1 MEIAMTLIK
10 NEELNFIEKVDKE
23 TYSIIQKE
31 LHRQKNSIE
40 LIASENF
47 TSEAVMQAQ
56 GSCLTNKYA
65 EGLPGKRYYGGCEY
79 VDEVETLAIE
89 RACQLFNAKYAN
101 VQPHS
106 GAQANV
112 AVFTALLN
120 PGDTIMGMD
129 LSHGGHLTHGSPVN
143 FSGKFYNVVSYGI
156 DKETE
161 RLDYDQIES
170 LAKKHQPKLIIGGA
184 SAYPRVID
192 FQRIGE
198 IAKSVGAY
206 FMVDMAHIAGLVAS
220 GHHPSP
226 IPHADVVTSTTHKSL
241 RGPRGGIIL
250 TNNEDL
256 IKQFNKSVFPGNQ
269 GGPLMHVIAGKAV
282 SFKEA
287 LHPSFKSYQEQVIKN
302 AQAMAAQFESYNFK
316 VLTGGSDNHLNLI
329 DLRNKG
335 LTGKIA
341 EKVLDDIGI
350 TANKNAVPF
359 DTESPFVTSGL
370 RFGTPAATTRGFKE
384 AEFKKIVDIIHL
396 ILSDIENTE
405 TASKAREMVH
415 SLCSE
420 FPLYS
425 SL

>member
-1 MEIAMTLIK
+1 MTLTTQSPLNFVQDVDKDIYNVIRK
-10 NEELNFIEKVDKE
+10 ELN
-23 TYSIIQKE
+23 
-31 LHRQKNSIE
+31 RQQTSIE

-65 EGLPGKRYYGGCEY
+65 EGLPGKRYYGGCEF
-79 VDEVETLAIE
+79 VDEVESLAIA
-89 RACQLFNAKYAN
+89 RVCQLFGAKFAN

-112 AVFTALLN
+112 AVFTALLQ

-143 FSGKFYNVVSYGI
+143 FSGKFFNVVSYGI
-156 DKETE
+156 DKDTE
-161 RLDYDQIES
+161 LLDYDELER
-170 LAKKHQPKLIIGGA
+170 LAKEHQPKLIIGGA
-184 SAYPRVID
+184 STYPAIID
-192 FQRIGE
+192 FER
-198 IAKSVGAY
+198 IAKIAGSIGAY
-206 FMVDMAHIAGLVAS
+206 CMVDMAHIAGLVAT

-226 IPHADVVTSTTHKSL
+226 VPHADVVTSTTHKSL

-256 IKQFNKSVFPGNQ
+256 AKEFNKSVFPGNQ
-269 GGPLMHVIAGKAV
+269 GGPLMHVIAAKAV
-282 SFKEA
+282 SFKQA
-287 LHPSFKSYQEQVIKN
+287 LDPSFKEYQQQVVNN
-302 AQAMAAQFESYNFK
+302 AKAMAEQFIHYGFK
-316 VLTGGSDNHLNLI
+316 VLTNGSDNHLNLV

-335 LTGKIA
+335 LTGKVA

-370 RFGTPAATTRGFKE
+370 RFGTPAATSRGFKE
-384 AEFKKIVDIIHL
+384 DEFKKIVDIVDL
-396 ILSDIENTE
+396 VLSNPDDVA
-405 TASKAREMVH
+405 TAEKAQSMVL
-415 SLCSE
+415 SLCE
-420 FPLYS
+420 AFPLYPT
-425 SL
+425 L

>member
-1 MEIAMTLIK
+1 MTTHNQLNFVEDVDKDIYDVIK
-10 NEELNFIEKVDKE
+10 KELN
-23 TYSIIQKE
+23 
-31 LHRQKNSIE
+31 RQQTSIE

-65 EGLPGKRYYGGCEY
+65 EGLPGKRYYGGCEF

-89 RACQLFNAKYAN
+89 RVCKLFGANFAN

-112 AVFTALLN
+112 AVFTALLQ

-143 FSGKFYNVVSYGI
+143 FSGKFFNVVSYGI
-156 DKETE
+156 NKETE
-161 RLDYDQIES
+161 LLDYDELER
-170 LAKKHQPKLIIGGA
+170 LANENKPKLIIGGA

-192 FQRIGE
+192 FERIGQ

-226 IPHADVVTSTTHKSL
+226 VPHADVVTSTTHKSL

-250 TNNEDL
+250 TNNEEL
-256 IKQFNKSVFPGNQ
+256 AKQFNKAVFPGTQ
-269 GGPLMHVIAGKAV
+269 GGPLMHVIAAKAI
-282 SFKEA
+282 SFKQA
-287 LHPSFKSYQEQVIKN
+287 LEPGFKDYQQQVINN
-302 AQAMAAQFESYNFK
+302 AKAMAEQFIHYDFK
-316 VLTGGSDNHLNLI
+316 VLTDGSDNHLNLV

-335 LTGKIA
+335 LTGKVA

-370 RFGTPAATTRGFKE
+370 RFGTPAATSRGFKE
-384 AEFKKIVDIIHL
+384 AEFKKIVDIVDL
-396 ILSDIENTE
+396 VLSNPEDAA
-405 TASKAREMVH
+405 TAKKAEDMVLA
-415 SLCSE
+415 LCE
-420 FPLYS
+420 AFPLYPT
-425 SL
+425 L

>member
-1 MEIAMTLIK
+1 MTMTTQTP
-10 NEELNFIEKVDKE
+10 LNFVKNVDKD
-23 TYSIIQKE
+23 IFNVIQKE
-31 LHRQKNSIE
+31 LHRQQTSIE

-65 EGLPGKRYYGGCEY
+65 EGLPGKRYYGGCEF
-79 VDEVETLAIE
+79 VDEIESLAID
-89 RACQLFNAKYAN
+89 RVCQLFGAKFAN

-106 GAQANV
+106 GAQANL
-112 AVFTALLN
+112 AVFTALLK

-143 FSGKFYNVVSYGI
+143 FSGKFFNVISYGI
-156 DKETE
+156 NKDTE
-161 RLDYDQIES
+161 LLDYDELER
-170 LAKKHQPKLIIGGA
+170 LANDHRPKLIIGGA
-184 SAYPRVID
+184 SAYPRIID
-192 FQRIGE
+192 FERMAK
-198 IAKSVGAY
+198 IATSIGAY

-250 TNNEDL
+250 SNNENL
-256 IKQFNKSVFPGNQ
+256 AKEFNKSVFPGTQ
-269 GGPLMHVIAGKAV
+269 GGPLMHVIAAKAV
-282 SFKEA
+282 SFKQA
-287 LHPSFKSYQEQVIKN
+287 LEPSFKDYQQQVINNSK
-302 AQAMAAQFESYNFK
+302 AMAKQFIHYGFK
-316 VLTGGSDNHLNLI
+316 VLTNGSDNHLNLV

-370 RFGTPAATTRGFKE
+370 RFGTPAATSRGFKE
-384 AEFKKIVDIIHL
+384 DEFKKIVDIVDL
-396 ILSDIENTE
+396 VLSNPDDVV
-405 TASKAREMVH
+405 TAEKAQNMVL
-415 SLCSE
+415 SLCE
-420 FPLYS
+420 AFPLYPT
-425 SL
+425 L

>member
-1 MEIAMTLIK
+1 MITTK
-10 NEELNFIEKVDKE
+10 SNLNHVQE
-23 TYSIIQKE
+23 TDADVCAIIQEE
-31 LHRQKNSIE
+31 LHRQQHSIE

-65 EGLPGKRYYGGCEY
+65 EGLPGKRYYGGCDA
-79 VDEVETLAIE
+79 VDKVEQLAID
-89 RACQLFNAKYAN
+89 RVCKLFGASFAN

-120 PGDTIMGMD
+120 PGDTIMGMN

-143 FSGKFYNVVSYGI
+143 FSGKFYNVIPYGI
-156 DKETE
+156 NKETE
-161 RLDYDQIES
+161 LLDYDEFEA
-170 LAKKHQPKLIIGGA
+170 LAKEHKPKLIVGGA

-192 FQRIGE
+192 FERMAAV
-198 IAKSVGAY
+198 AKSVGAY

-226 IPHADVVTSTTHKSL
+226 VPHADITTSTTHKSL

-256 IKQFNKSVFPGNQ
+256 AKKINKSVFPGNQ
-269 GGPLMHVIAGKAV
+269 GGPLMHVIAAKAV
-282 SFKEA
+282 SFLEA
-287 LHPSFKSYQEQVIKN
+287 LQPEFKTYQQQVVNN
-302 AQAMAAQFESYNFK
+302 AQAMAKAFIAHDFK
-316 VLTGGSDNHLNLI
+316 VLTNGSDNHLNLV

-335 LTGKIA
+335 LTGKVA

-384 AEFKKIVDIIHL
+384 AEFTKIVEIINL
-396 ILSDIENTE
+396 TLSNIDDTSTQEQ
-405 TASKAREMVH
+405 ARNMVKT
-415 SLCSE
+415 LCDAY
-420 FPLYS
+420 PLYPT
-425 SL
+425 L

>member
-1 MEIAMTLIK
+1 
-10 NEELNFIEKVDKE
+10 
-23 TYSIIQKE
+23 
-31 LHRQKNSIE
+31 
-40 LIASENF
+40 
-47 TSEAVMQAQ
+47 MQAQ

-65 EGLPGKRYYGGCEY
+65 EGLPGKRYYGGCEF

-89 RACQLFNAKYAN
+89 RVCKLFGANFAN

-112 AVFTALLN
+112 AVFTALLQ

-143 FSGKFYNVVSYGI
+143 FSGKFFNVVSYGI
-156 DKETE
+156 NKETE
-161 RLDYDQIES
+161 LLDYDELER
-170 LAKKHQPKLIIGGA
+170 LANENKPKLIIGGA

-192 FQRIGE
+192 FERIGQ

-226 IPHADVVTSTTHKSL
+226 VPHADVVTSTTHKSL

-250 TNNEDL
+250 TNNEEL
-256 IKQFNKSVFPGNQ
+256 AKQFNKAVFPGTQ
-269 GGPLMHVIAGKAV
+269 GGPLMHVIAAKAI
-282 SFKEA
+282 SFKQA
-287 LHPSFKSYQEQVIKN
+287 LEPGFKDYQQQVINN
-302 AQAMAAQFESYNFK
+302 AKAMAEQFIHYDFK
-316 VLTGGSDNHLNLI
+316 VLTDGSDNHLNLV

-335 LTGKIA
+335 LTGKVA

-370 RFGTPAATTRGFKE
+370 RFGTPAATSRGFKE
-384 AEFKKIVDIIHL
+384 AEFKKIVDIVDL
-396 ILSDIENTE
+396 VLSNPEDAA
-405 TASKAREMVH
+405 TAKKAEDMVLA
-415 SLCSE
+415 LCE
-420 FPLYS
+420 AFPLYPT
-425 SL
+425 L

>member
-1 MEIAMTLIK
+1 MSVTT
-10 NEELNFIEKVDKE
+10 NNQLNFVKESDKDMFE
-23 TYSIIQKE
+23 MIQKE
-31 LHRQKNSIE
+31 LNRQQNSIE

-65 EGLPGKRYYGGCEY
+65 EGLPGRRYYGGCEF
-79 VDEVETLAIE
+79 VDEVEQCAID
-89 RACQLFNAKYAN
+89 RVCQLFGANFAN

-112 AVFTALLN
+112 AVFTALLQ

-143 FSGKFYNVVSYGI
+143 FSGRFYNVVSYGI
-156 DKETE
+156 NKETE
-161 RLDYDQIES
+161 LLDYDEFER
-170 LAKKHQPKLIIGGA
+170 LANEHKPKLIIGGA
-184 SAYPRVID
+184 SAYPRIID
-192 FQRIGE
+192 FERMSKV
-198 IAKSVGAY
+198 AKSVGAY

-226 IPHADVVTSTTHKSL
+226 VPHADVVTSTTHKSL

-250 TNNEDL
+250 TNSEDL

-269 GGPLMHVIAGKAV
+269 GGPLMHVIAGKAISFKQAMDP
-282 SFKEA
+282 SFKE
-287 LHPSFKSYQEQVIKN
+287 YQQQVVNN
-302 AQAMAAQFESYNFK
+302 ARAMADQFQSYGFK
-316 VLTGGSDNHLNLI
+316 VLTGGSDNHLNLV

-335 LTGKIA
+335 LTGKVA
-341 EKVLDDIGI
+341 EKVLDGVGI

-384 AEFKKIVDIIHL
+384 DEFKAIVDIVNL
-396 ILSDIENTE
+396 VLGNIEDAATLE
-405 TASKAREMVH
+405 KARGMVT
-415 SLCSE
+415 SLCSKY
-420 FPLYS
+420 PLYT

>member
-1 MEIAMTLIK
+1 MTLTTHSP
-10 NEELNFIEKVDKE
+10 LNFVEDVDKDI
-23 TYSIIQKE
+23 YDVIQKE
-31 LHRQKNSIE
+31 LNRQQTSIE

-65 EGLPGKRYYGGCEY
+65 EGLPGKRYYGGCEF
-79 VDEVETLAIE
+79 VDEVETLAIN
-89 RACQLFNAKYAN
+89 RVCKLFGANFAN

-112 AVFTALLN
+112 AVFTALLQ

-156 DKETE
+156 NKDTE
-161 RLDYDQIES
+161 LLDYDELER
-170 LAKKHQPKLIIGGA
+170 LAKENQPKLIIGGA
-184 SAYPRVID
+184 SAYPRIID
-192 FQRIGE
+192 FERIGQ

-226 IPHADVVTSTTHKSL
+226 VPHADVVTSTTHKSL

-256 IKQFNKSVFPGNQ
+256 AKQFNKSVFPGNQ
-269 GGPLMHVIAGKAV
+269 GGPLMHVIAAKAV
-282 SFKEA
+282 SFKQA
-287 LHPSFKSYQEQVIKN
+287 LEPDFKIYQQQVVNN
-302 AQAMAAQFESYNFK
+302 AQAMAEQFIHYGFK
-316 VLTGGSDNHLNLI
+316 VLTGGSDNHLNLV

-335 LTGKIA
+335 LTGKVA

-370 RFGTPAATTRGFKE
+370 RFGTPAATSRGFKE
-384 AEFKKIVDIIHL
+384 TEFKKIVDIIEL
-396 ILSDIENTE
+396 VLSNPDDST
-405 TASKAREMVH
+405 TANKAQDMVH
-415 SLCSE
+415 TLCDA
-420 FPLYS
+420 FPLYTT
-425 SL
+425 L

>member
-1 MEIAMTLIK
+1 MPLTKHEQ
-10 NEELNFIEKVDKE
+10 LNFVKQSDKDV
-23 TYSIIQKE
+23 YDVILKE
-31 LHRQKNSIE
+31 LSRQQNSIE

-47 TSEAVMQAQ
+47 TSEAVMQTQ

-65 EGLPGKRYYGGCEY
+65 EGLPGKRYYGGCEF
-79 VDEVETLAIE
+79 VDEVETLAIK
-89 RACQLFNAKYAN
+89 RACELFGASFAN

-112 AVFTALLN
+112 AVFTALLS

-156 DKETE
+156 DKDTE
-161 RLDYDQIES
+161 LIDYDELES
-170 LAKKHQPKLIIGGA
+170 LANQHQPKLIIGGA
-184 SAYPRVID
+184 SAYPRIID
-192 FQRIGE
+192 FERMSQ

-226 IPHADVVTSTTHKSL
+226 VPFADVVTSTTHKSL

-250 TNNEDL
+250 TNSDAL

-269 GGPLMHVIAGKAV
+269 GGPLMHVVAAKAV

-287 LHPSFKSYQEQVIKN
+287 LDPSFKDYQQQVVNN
-302 AQAMAAQFESYNFK
+302 ARAMAQQFMHYDFK
-316 VLTGGSDNHLNLI
+316 ILTGGSDNHLNLV
-329 DLRNKG
+329 DLRNKQ
-335 LTGKIA
+335 LTGKLA
-341 EKVLDDIGI
+341 EKVLDDVGI

-384 AEFKKIVDIIHL
+384 SEFRSIVDIIQL
-396 ILSDIENTE
+396 VLSNPDDPA
-405 TASKAREMVH
+405 TAKEAQAMVR
-415 SLCSE
+415 SLCDQ
-420 FPLYS
+420 FPLYP

>member
-1 MEIAMTLIK
+1 MPLTK
-10 NEELNFIEKVDKE
+10 HDQLNFVQETDKE
-23 TYSIIQKE
+23 VYDVVLKE
-31 LHRQKNSIE
+31 LSRQQHSIE

-47 TSEAVMQAQ
+47 TSEAVMQTQ

-65 EGLPGKRYYGGCEY
+65 EGLPGKRYYGGCEF
-79 VDEVETLAIE
+79 VDEVETLAIN
-89 RACQLFNAKYAN
+89 RACQLFGANFAN

-112 AVFTALLN
+112 AVFTALLE

-161 RLDYDQIES
+161 RLDYDELEA
-170 LAKKHQPKLIIGGA
+170 LAVKHKPKLIIGGA
-184 SAYPRVID
+184 SAYPRIID
-192 FQRIGE
+192 FERMSQ
-198 IAKSVGAY
+198 IAKSIGAY

-226 IPHADVVTSTTHKSL
+226 VPHADVVTSTTHKSL

-250 TNNEDL
+250 TNNEDF
-256 IKQFNKSVFPGNQ
+256 IKKFNKSVFPGNQ
-269 GGPLMHVIAGKAV
+269 GGPLMHVVAAKAV

-287 LHPSFKSYQEQVIKN
+287 LLPSFKSYQQQVINN
-302 AQAMAAQFESYNFK
+302 AKAMAKQFIYYDFK
-316 VLTGGSDNHLNLI
+316 ILTGGSDNHLNLV

-335 LTGKIA
+335 LTGKVA

-384 AEFKKIVDIIHL
+384 DEFKTIVDIIQL
-396 ILSDIENTE
+396 VLSNPEDSA
-405 TASKAREMVH
+405 TANDARGMVRT
-415 SLCSE
+415 LCE
-420 FPLYS
+420 KFPLYPT
-425 SL
+425 L

>member
-1 MEIAMTLIK
+1 MTLTK
-10 NEELNFIEKVDKE
+10 NEEINFIEKIDKE

-31 LHRQKNSIE
+31 LNRQKNSIE

-89 RACQLFNAKYAN
+89 RACKLFNVKYAN

-184 SAYPRVID
+184 SAYPRIID
-192 FQRIGE
+192 FKRIGE

-226 IPHADVVTSTTHKSL
+226 TPYADVVTSTTHKSL

-287 LHPSFKSYQEQVIKN
+287 LQPSFKDYQEQVIKN
-302 AQAMAAQFESYNFK
+302 AQAMAEQFKSYDFK
-316 VLTGGSDNHLNLI
+316 VLTDGSDNHLNLV

-335 LTGKIA
+335 LTGKVA

-384 AEFKKIVDIIHL
+384 AEFRKIVDIIQL
-396 ILSDIENTE
+396 ILSDIENNE

-415 SLCSE
+415 SLCNSY
-420 FPLYS
+420 PLYS

>member
-1 MEIAMTLIK
+1 MTVTT
-10 NEELNFIEKVDKE
+10 NNQLNFVKESDKDMFE
-23 TYSIIQKE
+23 MIQKE
-31 LHRQKNSIE
+31 LNRQQNSIE

-65 EGLPGKRYYGGCEY
+65 EGLPGRRYYGGCEF
-79 VDEVETLAIE
+79 VDEVEQCAID
-89 RACQLFNAKYAN
+89 RVCKLFGANYAN

-112 AVFTALLN
+112 AVFTALLQ

-143 FSGKFYNVVSYGI
+143 FSGRFYNVVSYGI
-156 DKETE
+156 NKETE
-161 RLDYDQIES
+161 LLDYEEFERLAIEH
-170 LAKKHQPKLIIGGA
+170 KPKLIIGGA
-184 SAYPRVID
+184 SAYPRIID
-192 FQRIGE
+192 FERMANV
-198 IAKSVGAY
+198 AKSIGAY

-226 IPHADVVTSTTHKSL
+226 VPHADVVTSTTHKSL

-250 TNNEDL
+250 TNSEDL

-269 GGPLMHVIAGKAV
+269 GGPLMHVIAGKAI
-282 SFKEA
+282 SFKQA
-287 LHPSFKSYQEQVIKN
+287 MAPSFKDYQQQVINN
-302 AQAMAAQFESYNFK
+302 AQAMAAQFQHYGFK
-316 VLTGGSDNHLNLI
+316 VLTGGSDNHLNLV

-335 LTGKIA
+335 LTGKVA
-341 EKVLDDIGI
+341 EKVLDSVGI

-384 AEFKKIVDIIHL
+384 DEFKTIVDIIDL
-396 ILSDIENTE
+396 VLANPEDSATLE
-405 TASKAREMVH
+405 KAGEMVK
-415 SLCSE
+415 SLCSKY
-420 FPLYS
+420 PLYS

>member
-1 MEIAMTLIK
+1 MTLSKHQSLHFVEKEDPDIYAII
-10 NEELNFIEKVDKE
+10 NQELN
-23 TYSIIQKE
+23 
-31 LHRQKNSIE
+31 RQQNSIE

-65 EGLPGKRYYGGCEY
+65 EGLPGKRYYGGCEF
-79 VDEVETLAIE
+79 VDEVESLAISRVCE
-89 RACQLFNAKYAN
+89 LFGAKFAN

-112 AVFTALLN
+112 SVFTALLQ

-161 RLDYDQIES
+161 QLDYDALEA
-170 LAKKHQPKLIIGGA
+170 LAKAHQPKLIIGGA

-192 FQRIGE
+192 FERMAN
-198 IAKSVGAY
+198 IAKSVNAY

-226 IPHADVVTSTTHKSL
+226 VPHADVVTSTTHKSL

-250 TNNEDL
+250 TNSEDL

-269 GGPLMHVIAGKAV
+269 GGPLMHVIAAKAV
-282 SFKEA
+282 SFKQAMTPE
-287 LHPSFKSYQEQVIKN
+287 FTQYQEQVVQN
-302 AQAMAAQFESYNFK
+302 AKAMANQFIHYGFK
-316 VLTGGSDNHLNLI
+316 VLTNGSDNHLNLV
-329 DLRNKG
+329 DLRSKN
-335 LTGKIA
+335 LTGKKA
-341 EKVLDDIGI
+341 EHVLDSIGI

-359 DTESPFVTSGL
+359 DTESPFITSGL
-370 RFGTPAATTRGFKE
+370 RFGTPAATSRGFKTHDFE
-384 AEFKKIVDIIHL
+384 TVVDIIQL
-396 ILSDIENTE
+396 VLNDIDNPAVHTE
-405 TASKAREMVH
+405 ARKKVTQ
-415 SLCSE
+415 LCDAY
-420 FPLYS
+420 PLYPT
-425 SL
+425 L

>member
-1 MEIAMTLIK
+1 MTLIK